1 MTTTA
6 ATPTSQ
12 TVVTGIIDGD
22 GHIRERDE
30 DLYPYFGAKYPL
42 ERLRNYYLFPT
53 LDGWRSIGKIN
64 HFSRAPRASIPSH
77 LARVPTGR
85 ASQPPPHARA
95 GCS

>member
-1 MTTTA
+1 MITTA
-6 ATPTSQ
+6 ATPTPQ

-42 ERLRNYYLFPT
+42 E
-53 LDGWRSIGKIN
+53 SIGKIN
-64 HFSRAPRASIPSH
+64 HFSRAPRASISSH

-85 ASQPPPHARA
+85 ASQPPPHASA